1 MSLWRG
7 GFRSAAIGLPGW
19 CNPFPGCGVWER
31 IFLSPSGSPPGYF
44 LRAMRRLRRIGIR
57 LSIAMTGHRG
67 EGATVER
74 KLHGFRLYWAIYG
87 AAAPPWRGRHGAH
100 FAAPLVG
107 RLRRIGIRLSI
118 AMTGHRDAL
127 ATMERE
133 LHGFRLYRAIYGAV
147 APPWRGC
154 HGAHFAAP
162 LGWAVAADRNPPFH
176 RLRSRLGSVHDRV
189 PWRPILW
196 RGGFRSAAI
205 GLLGWCNPFL
215 GCGVWRASFCP
226 SVASRL
232 GVNHSG
238 SPPGYFLCDQT
249 VAADRNPPFHRL
261 RGSQLY
267 GLESAFP

>member
-1 MSLWRG
+1 MERRIPIRRHSQLRG
-7 GFRSAAIGLPGW
+7 KCRMLQTLGAYMTRLCGALFYGKADSDPPPSACRDSATRSRVVGFGGHLFVPQW
-19 CNPFPGCGVWER
+19 K
-31 IFLSPSGSPPGYF
+31 PSGLLFARDEAGAADWNPPF
-44 LRAMRRLRRIGIR
+44 HSNDRA
-57 LSIAMTGHRG
+57 SC
-67 EGATVER
+67 GAPAKMER
-74 KLHGFRLYWAIYG
+74 ELHGFLLYRAIYG
-87 AAAPPWRGRHGAH
+87 AAAPPWRGRHGAQ
-100 FAAPLVG
+100 
-107 RLRRIGIRLSI
+107 
-118 AMTGHRDAL
+118 
-127 ATMERE
+127 
-133 LHGFRLYRAIYGAV
+133 
-147 APPWRGC
+147 
-154 HGAHFAAP
+154 FAAP
-162 LGWAVAADRNPPFH
+162 LGWAVAADWNPPFH